1 MLYCV
6 SKLQC
11 LLTELDICD
20 VFSVTTLS
28 TGLKMGITR
37 LLRYRIKGHKENLFS
52 GSSCMG
58 RIYIGTIFF
67 SHFHARIPAV

>member
-11 LLTELDICD
+11 LLTKQDVCD

-28 TGLKMGITR
+28 TGLKMGIT
-37 LLRYRIKGHKENLFS
+37 
-52 GSSCMG
+52 
-58 RIYIGTIFF
+58 
-67 SHFHARIPAV
+67 